1 MVNRFFWRNREGEES
16 GDFFCE
22 EGGGG
27 GGGGRG
33 TRKGGGG
40 GERQKEEDGKG
51 VTNAASFA
59 LASPISIPSPPS
71 PPFSFI
77 LTKTANQTKTKN
89 RKGPYCTYRT
99 FDTPP
104 FSQHL
109 PTPPPP
115 FFLSFL
121 STTTKQEK
129 GAKHK
134 KSKQRRS
141 FVTKKY
147 TSFFLPQCRP
157 DFAML
162 QNNRIQS
169 GGGKKGGKYSY
180 VVGAK
185 R

>member
-1 MVNRFFWRNREGEES
+1 VVNRISRNREG
-16 GDFFCE
+16 
-22 EGGGG
+22 
-27 GGGGRG
+27 RG
-33 TRKGGGG
+33 RKG
-40 GERQKEEDGKG
+40 RRWKEKR
-51 VTNAASFA
+51 NAASFA
-59 LASPISIPSPPS
+59 LTSPISIPSPPS
-71 PPFSFI
+71 LSHSF
-77 LTKTANQTKTKN
+77 LQKTANQIETEN